1 MTIIHQNINHKKNLV
16 VMMKDFQNQTGVEVE
31 ETKDITGLA
40 VETLEVVIE
49 GKVAEG
55 TINLHLYGES
65 ENVKRKIDKCSS
77 TGCIRKNG
85 L

>member
-1 MTIIHQNINHKKNLV
+1 MKIIHPKVNRKKIV
-16 VMMKDFQNQTGVEVE
+16 MVMMKDFQNQTGVEIE

-40 VETLEVVIE
+40 VGTLEVVIE

-77 TGCIRKNG
+77 TGCIRKDG

>member
-1 MTIIHQNINHKKNLV
+1 
-16 VMMKDFQNQTGVEVE
+16 MMKDFQNETGVEVE

-40 VETLEVVIE
+40 VGTLEVVIE

-77 TGCIRKNG
+77 TGCIREDG

>member
-1 MTIIHQNINHKKNLV
+1 MKIILPKVNHKKNLI
-16 VMMKDFQNQTGVEVE
+16 VMMNDFQNETGVEVE

-40 VETLEVVIE
+40 VGTLEVVIE

-77 TGCIRKNG
+77 TGCIREDG

>member
-1 MTIIHQNINHKKNLV
+1 MKIILPKVNHKKNLI
-16 VMMKDFQNQTGVEVE
+16 VMMKDFQNETGVEVE

-40 VETLEVVIE
+40 VGTLEVVIE

-77 TGCIRKNG
+77 TGCIREDG